1 MGQHHTKD
9 SGDLGVLKVQLDLHE
24 KGFVVSV
31 PLTEHAPF
39 DLVAYQ
45 GGECKTVQVKYRSL
59 RDERGTLTVHFRSS
73 YSDSNGHHTQKVDKG
88 AVDVYGIYCPNTD
101 ECYYLSP
108 DEFGRAVSLRVEP
121 PENNQTA
128 NVNSASDYLEVP

>member
-9 SGDLGVLKVQLDLHE
+9 SGDLGVFKVQLDLHE

-45 GGECKTVQVKYRSL
+45 NGECKTVQVKYRSL
-59 RDERGTLTVHFRSS
+59 RDERGTLTVYFRSS
-73 YSDSNGHHTQKVDKG
+73 YSGLQ
-88 AVDVYGIYCPNTD
+88 
-101 ECYYLSP
+101 
-108 DEFGRAVSLRVEP
+108 RAPYPGSGQRG
-121 PENNQTA
+121 N
-128 NVNSASDYLEVP
+128 